1 MIDSILFLDIDGVL
15 HPWRRDAGLLYR
27 AVPVFENALRA
38 NPDIDVV
45 ISSDRRIHE
54 SLDDLREHFSPDIKT
69 RIIDVNPFFSELIEL
84 ESVLI
89 PEILLPHQRHVECLT
104 WLDRNR
110 SGGRASWVA
119 IEILLTTFIHCS
131 PTYFGLKVLP
141 D

>member
-1 MIDSILFLDIDGVL
+1 MSDSILFLDIDGVL
-15 HPWRRDAGLLYR
+15 HPWRCDSGLFYR

-54 SLDDLREHFSPDIKT
+54 SLDDLRKHFSPDIKA
-69 RIIDVNPFFSELIEL
+69 RIIDVNPFFSELTEL

-89 PEILLPHQRHVECLT
+89 PEILLPHERHVECLT
-104 WLDRNR
+104 WLDKNR

-119 IEILLTTFIHCS
+119 IEDTFDHFHPLQPNI
-131 PTYFGLKVLP
+131 F
-141 D
+141 